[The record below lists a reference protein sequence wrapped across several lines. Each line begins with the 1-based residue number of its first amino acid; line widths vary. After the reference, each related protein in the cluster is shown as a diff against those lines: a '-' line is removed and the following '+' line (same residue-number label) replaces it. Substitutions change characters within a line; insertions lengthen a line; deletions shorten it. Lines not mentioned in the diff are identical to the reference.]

1 MSIPWVDGLSTDPP
15 VLGRHKI
22 CIKLNEKRIVPWR
35 YSLSVSSASLL
46 NVMCVIC

>member
-1 MSIPWVDGLSTDPP
+1 MINGGSNKDKTKQKTYRISPP
-15 VLGRHKI
+15 Q
-22 CIKLNEKRIVPWR
+22 R